1 MVTKTVEVTKESYKK
16 MLVEHVIPDIKR
28 RFPRPLPSASPE
40 QRRVYIQ
47 QDNARPH
54 LVNNEPDLRD
64 AMSSDGWDL
73 RLINQPAN
81 SPDTNILD
89 LGFFNSIQSLQ
100 DRTTPKNIDEIVA
113 AVKAA
118 WDGQSSKVLN
128 RVWLSLQSCRQEIML
143 AGGRTTTRSP
153 TCTRKNTRGPGR
165 CRGRWIAPRRRG
177 QRVKRR

>member
-1 MVTKTVEVTKESYKK
+1 
-16 MLVEHVIPDIKR
+16 
-28 RFPRPLPSASPE
+28 
-40 QRRVYIQ
+40 
-47 QDNARPH
+47 
-54 LVNNEPDLRD
+54 
-64 AMSSDGWDL
+64 MSSDRWDL

-100 DRTTPKNIDEIVA
+100 DRTTPKNIDEMVA

-128 RVWLSLQSCRQEIML
+128 RVWLSLQSCLQEIML